1 MSYFKTGSQVT
12 KTEYHYGF
20 KFLHRYEVINEE
32 LILVKVFSTNHD
44 LVFAAEVHVEDT
56 AEGLFEEMNDTIL
69 SWIDD
74 NTSEVDALM
83 VEILKGSNKPYDFK
97 IKSRY

>member
-1 MSYFKTGSQVT
+1 MSYFKTGSQVS

-20 KFLHRYEVINEE
+20 KFLHRYEVIDEG

-56 AEGLFEEMNDTIL
+56 AEGLFEEMNDKIL

-83 VEILKGSNKPYDFK
+83 VEILQGSNRPYDFK
-97 IKSRY
+97 IKARY

>member
-1 MSYFKTGSQVT
+1 MSYFKIGSQVT

-20 KFLHRYEVINEE
+20 KFLHRYEVINEG
-32 LILVKVFSTNHD
+32 LILVRVFSTNHD
-44 LVFAAEVHVEDT
+44 LVYSTELFVEDT
-56 AEGLFEEMNDTIL
+56 AEGFFEEMNETIL

-83 VEILKGSNKPYDFK
+83 VEILKGSNKSYDFK
-97 IKSRY
+97 IKARY

>member
-1 MSYFKTGSQVT
+1 MTYFKEGSQVSR
-12 KTEYHYGF
+12 KEYHYGF
-20 KFLHRYEVINEE
+20 IFLYRYEVINEE

-83 VEILKGSNKPYDFK
+83 VEILKGSNRPYDFK
-97 IKSRY
+97 IKARY

>member
-1 MSYFKTGSQVT
+1 MSYFKIGSQVT

-20 KFLHRYEVINEE
+20 KFQHRYEVLNPG
-32 LILVKVFSTNHD
+32 LISVRVFSTNHD
-44 LVFAAEVHVEDT
+44 LVYSTELFVEDSV
-56 AEGLFEEMNDTIL
+56 EGLFEEMNNTIL

-83 VEILKGSNKPYDFK
+83 VEILQGSNRLYDFK
-97 IKSRY
+97 IKARY

>member
-20 KFLHRYEVINEE
+20 KFQHRYEVIDEG
-32 LILVKVFSTNHD
+32 LILVRVFSTNHD
-44 LVFAAEVHVEDT
+44 LVFAAEVSVEDT

-83 VEILKGSNKPYDFK
+83 VEILQGSNKPYDFK
-97 IKSRY
+97 IKARY

>member
-20 KFLHRYEVINEE
+20 KFQHRYEVIDEG
-32 LILVKVFSTNHD
+32 LILVRVFSTNHD
-44 LVFAAEVHVEDT
+44 LVFATEVSVEDT
-56 AEGLFEEMNDTIL
+56 VEDLFEEMNDTIL

-83 VEILKGSNKPYDFK
+83 VEILQGSNKPYDFK
-97 IKSRY
+97 IKARY

>member
-1 MSYFKTGSQVT
+1 MSYFKTGSQIIR
-12 KTEYHYGF
+12 TEYHYGF

-32 LILVKVFSTNHD
+32 IILVRVFSLNHEEVYATEIYIED
-44 LVFAAEVHVEDT
+44 SVEAA
-56 AEGLFEEMNDTIL
+56 FEELNDSIL

-97 IKSRY
+97 IKARY

>member
-20 KFLHRYEVINEE
+20 KFLHRYEVIGDA

-44 LVFAAEVHVEDT
+44 LIFAAEVHVEDT
-56 AEGLFEEMNDTIL
+56 AEGLFEEINETIL

-97 IKSRY
+97 IKARY

>member
-1 MSYFKTGSQVT
+1 MSYFKPGSQVT

-20 KFLHRYEVINEE
+20 KFLHRYEVINKE
-32 LILVKVFSTNHD
+32 LILVRVFSLNHE
-44 LVFAAEVHVEDT
+44 EVYATEIHVEDCVE
-56 AEGLFEEMNDTIL
+56 AAFEELNDSIL

-97 IKSRY
+97 IKARY

>member
-20 KFLHRYEVINEE
+20 KFLHRYEAIDEG
-32 LILVKVFSTNHD
+32 LILVRVFSTNHD
-44 LVFAAEVHVEDT
+44 LVYAAEVNVEDT

-83 VEILKGSNKPYDFK
+83 VEILQGSNRPYDFK
-97 IKSRY
+97 IKARY

>member
-32 LILVKVFSTNHD
+32 IILVRVFSLNNEEVYATEIYIED
-44 LVFAAEVHVEDT
+44 SVEAA
-56 AEGLFEEMNDTIL
+56 FEELNDSIL
-69 SWIDD
+69 SWIDE

-83 VEILKGSNKPYDFK
+83 VEILKGSNKTYDFK
-97 IKSRY
+97 IKTRY

>member
-20 KFLHRYEVINEE
+20 KFQHRYEVIDEG
-32 LILVKVFSTNHD
+32 LILVRVFSTNHD
-44 LVFAAEVHVEDT
+44 LVFAAEVSVEDT

-83 VEILKGSNKPYDFK
+83 VEILQGSNRPYDFK
-97 IKSRY
+97 IKARY

>member
-1 MSYFKTGSQVT
+1 MSYFKTGSQVW

-20 KFLHRYEVINEE
+20 KFQHRYEVIDEG
-32 LILVKVFSTNHD
+32 LILVRVFSTNHD
-44 LVFAAEVHVEDT
+44 LLFATEVSLEDT
-56 AEGLFEEMNDTIL
+56 AEVLFEEMNDTIL

-83 VEILKGSNKPYDFK
+83 VEILQGSNRPYDFK
-97 IKSRY
+97 IKARY